1 MKLEYDA
8 AVDAAHIRL
17 TNAEVVDS
25 EEVKP
30 GIILDYDA
38 QNRVV
43 GIEILHVKKR
53 LPEADLTHF
62 ELDVA

>member
-8 AVDAAHIRL
+8 EVDVAHIRL
-17 TNAEVVDS
+17 ADAEVVDS

-30 GIILDYDA
+30 GIIVDYDA

-43 GIEILHVKKR
+43 GIEILHVKKQ
-53 LPEADLTHF
+53 LPDADLTHF